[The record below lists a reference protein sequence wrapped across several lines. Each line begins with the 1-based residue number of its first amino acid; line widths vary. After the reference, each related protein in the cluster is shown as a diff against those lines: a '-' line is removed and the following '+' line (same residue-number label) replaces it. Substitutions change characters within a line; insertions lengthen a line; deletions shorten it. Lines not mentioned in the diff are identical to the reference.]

1 MHANKKYEN
10 IVLDNLDEAQELAIK
25 VVMRE
30 GALRYKESLIEHLKS
45 SDFASADFNFI
56 DEINNFDENEAIK

>member
-10 IVLDNLDEAQELAIK
+10 IVLENLDEAQELAIK

-45 SDFASADFNFI
+45 FDSASADFNFI